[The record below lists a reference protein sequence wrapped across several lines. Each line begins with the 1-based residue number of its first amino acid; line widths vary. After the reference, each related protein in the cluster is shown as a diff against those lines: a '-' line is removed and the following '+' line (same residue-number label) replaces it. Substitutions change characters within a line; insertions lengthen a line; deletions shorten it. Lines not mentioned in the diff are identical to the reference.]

1 MKIILAEDSALLL
14 AGLSEVL
21 RAAGH
26 NVAKARDADELR
38 SLAEQAPVDLVISDV
53 RMPPDMTDDGVRA
66 VRDIR
71 SNGTNRGVPSIIL
84 SQYVAAA
91 YLDEFLDQGG
101 FGYLLKQRVSDI
113 QEFLHAMD
121 KVASGDTVVDPEV
134 VSSLLRRQHNELSQL
149 TSREKEV
156 LQLMAEGMSNSDI
169 GQRLFL
175 TAGAVSKHIANIFLK
190 LGFTPQDDNRRVR
203 AVLTWLRHHA
213 HNP

>member
-26 NVAKARDADELR
+26 SVATARDADELR

-53 RMPPDMTDDGVRA
+53 RMPPDMSDDGVRA

-71 SNGTNRGVPSIIL
+71 AKGTNQGVPSIIL

-91 YLDEFLDQGG
+91 YLDEFLNQGG

-113 QEFLHAMD
+113 QEFLHTMN
-121 KVASGDTVVDPEV
+121 KVANGDTVVDPEV

-149 TSREKEV
+149 TFREKEV

-203 AVLTWLRHHA
+203 AVLTWLRHHD